1 MGRRQ
6 SVTTAQVLLGSM
18 WSIFQVYGLQPI
30 TLQQRQGGDRVF
42 IDSAGRERIFHGTNA
57 VVKGPPWHPDPYTF
71 SADISMAKEYCEW
84 MQGLGLNVV
93 RLGVLWSGVEPTRG
107 HYNETYLDQLDT
119 IVTLAAAHGVYTL
132 LDWHQDGISEHFC
145 GEGAPSWAIRR
156 AEQPQ
161 LRYPFPFAPAFN
173 DSSLFYREEKMDGSP
188 TLPTRSACIASHGP
202 GWGETT
208 RETAQAYQ
216 AIYSNWQ
223 GVADAFATAQAKV
236 ASRFVRRPEIL
247 GIELMNEPFAGAL
260 IAADSC

>member
-1 MGRRQ
+1 
-6 SVTTAQVLLGSM
+6 M
-18 WSIFQVYGLQPI
+18 WLIFQAVQGLLPI
-30 TLQQRQGGDRVF
+30 TLLQRQGGDRVF

-71 SADISMAKEYCEW
+71 SADISMAKEDFEW
-84 MQGLGLNVV
+84 MQRLGLNVV

-107 HYNETYLDQLDT
+107 HYNETYLDQLDM

-173 DSSLFYREEKMDGSP
+173 DSSLFYVEEKMGGAP
-188 TLPTRSACIASHGP
+188 TLPTRSACIASHASSSASYLA
-202 GWGETT
+202 
-208 RETAQAYQ
+208 RKR
-216 AIYSNWQ
+216 
-223 GVADAFATAQAKV
+223 DARTNGGSPPPACVRSASDLYAV
-236 ASRFVRRPEIL
+236 SGCSASRI
-247 GIELMNEPFAGAL
+247 ISWAGR
-260 IAADSC
+260 

>member
-1 MGRRQ
+1 M
-6 SVTTAQVLLGSM
+6 
-18 WSIFQVYGLQPI
+18 
-30 TLQQRQGGDRVF
+30 QR
-42 IDSAGRERIFHGTNA
+42 
-57 VVKGPPWHPDPYTF
+57 
-71 SADISMAKEYCEW
+71 
-84 MQGLGLNVV
+84 LGLNVV

-119 IVTLAAAHGVYTL
+119 IVTLAATHGVYTL

-173 DSSLFYREEKMDGSP
+173 DSSLFYVEEKMGGAP
-188 TLPTRSACIASHGP
+188 TLPTRSACLTSHGP

-223 GVADAFATAQAKV
+223 GVADAFAMAQAKL
-236 ASRFVRRPEIL
+236 ASRFVRRPEVL
-247 GIELMNEPFAGAL
+247 GIELLNEPFAGAL
-260 IAADSC
+260 IGR